1 MEMKPI
7 LNIHIKVYDYIT
19 NNKTIFYE
27 YCFIEDNKYY
37 INAQKNNKNIK
48 YFIKD
53 YFENIKT
60 NGFYGGFMEIHALS
74 IIYNKPINV
83 LVLKY
88 DYQKKIYY
96 YAKIL
101 SYIFINEKIINIDDI
116 IDLSF
121 ENNNYNLLFPNK
133 IFIVNEL
140 IKLQIIKIQ
149 VML

>member
-1 MEMKPI
+1 
-7 LNIHIKVYDYIT
+7 
-19 NNKTIFYE
+19 
-27 YCFIEDNKYY
+27 
-37 INAQKNNKNIK
+37 
-48 YFIKD
+48 
-53 YFENIKT
+53 
-60 NGFYGGFMEIHALS
+60 MEIHALS